1 MEALKELTGF
11 TDPEGKARRRAS
23 AARKPAALTRTQRQV
38 VEPVRFNLV
47 AQKYSEDKAKD
58 GGLLGWKRREELN
71 GTFADVAFKLG
82 KGKARCATR

>member
-1 MEALKELTGF
+1 
-11 TDPEGKARRRAS
+11 
-23 AARKPAALTRTQRQV
+23 
-38 VEPVRFNLV
+38 VRFNLV

-82 KGKARCATR
+82 KGKASAQVLLQTQCCCVCVLTRCRGADDAATD